1 VRKNCR
7 VIRQALSLACLG
19 LFVHVVPVSAQSE
32 ATIRGQVAAVA
43 DGSLLPKAAVTLTAI
58 SAGEPTQQTADAA
71 GRFVFQGVAPGE
83 YVLSGSADGFEP
95 REIRLV
101 VDPRE
106 VRMVTLSLEL
116 RGVEARVQ
124 VTGESPGLPSAY
136 SPSSTFLS
144 RERLERTPPAQQTN
158 LPDTIVTAAPGMIRG
173 HDDFVHI
180 RGHEVALNPL
190 INGVSFWENPHAL
203 FSGGFSP
210 AIIES
215 ANVMTGGF
223 PAEYGN
229 RFGGVVD
236 VVTKSGLRMQNDGT
250 LTISAGQAGRR
261 SIGGDFGGHLGQGGR
276 FAYYAFGSM
285 FHSDR
290 FLSPPDPE
298 AIHDTGRGGHGF
310 VQLDGNLESAGS
322 LRVVAMGD
330 GTNFEIPKT
339 ASDVELRPLAY
350 ADQRARQ
357 QTAIVGWSR
366 ALPDVAVAAS
376 FYQRW
381 SRTQLQPAIGPLT
394 ANAQLSRELL
404 TLGAKVDVTRFA
416 GRHVLKMGIDG
427 VRLRP
432 NEDLAYDYNGY
443 RELTHIVGLPHI
455 HVTGNVIDFSGRDS
469 GGQVSAYA
477 QDAIQLGNRVTAD
490 LGVRLDRYALLVSA
504 THASPRVNVAVQVG
518 GGAVVHASYN
528 HYFVPPPIEGVL
540 SSGAGLTARI
550 QEIEIPLPPNE
561 PSTENQFEIGASVPA
576 GPFRLALTGYH
587 RATDN
592 PVHTT
597 VWPDSRIYSY
607 ASFDRARAYG
617 LEAKAELPAPA
628 RYGVTGYLNYALGR
642 VYFYNPVS
650 GGFVTEAGHLTE
662 TSRFLAP
669 MDQRHTL
676 TTGATYRHATTGVW
690 IGTGMEYGSGTPM
703 GHGGAAHEHGAGEA
717 AHVDAE
723 SSEAAARV
731 PGHFT
736 ANLSTGIELWRDGN
750 RRPKLS
756 LQFDIENISDN
767 RYLIAQEGEFSPRQF
782 SIPRVVSVTARFR
795 F

>member
-1 VRKNCR
+1 MGHRFY
-7 VIRQALSLACLG
+7 VIRQVIFIAGFVLILNVVAAL
-19 LFVHVVPVSAQSE
+19 AQSE
-32 ATIRGQVAAVA
+32 ATIRGQVVAAA
-43 DGSLLPKAAVTLTAI
+43 DGSLLPNAAVIITAV
-58 SAGEPTQQTADAA
+58 STRESTRTTADDS
-71 GRFVFQGVAPGE
+71 GRFVFQRLTPGE
-83 YVLSGSADGFEP
+83 YVVSGSADGFAP
-95 REIRLV
+95 REMRLV

-106 VRMVTLSLEL
+106 VRMVTLSLDL
-116 RGVEARVQ
+116 RGVEASVQ
-124 VTGESPGLPSAY
+124 VTGESNPSTY
-136 SPSSTFLS
+136 SPSSTLLTQ
-144 RERLERTPPAQQTN
+144 ERLASTPQAEQTN
-158 LPDTIVTAAPGMIRG
+158 LPETIVTAAPGMIRG

-203 FSGGFSP
+203 FSGGLSP

-236 VVTKSGLRMQNDGT
+236 IVTKSGLRMQNDGT
-250 LTISAGQAGRR
+250 LTVNGGQAGRR
-261 SIGGDFGGHLGQGGR
+261 SITGDFRGHLGQGER

-285 FHSDR
+285 FQSDR
-290 FLSPPDPE
+290 FLSPPDRE
-298 AIHDTGRGGHGF
+298 AIHDSGRGGHGF
-310 VQLDGNLESAGS
+310 LQLDGNLEKAGS
-322 LRVVAMGD
+322 LRVIVMED
-330 GTNFEIPKT
+330 GANFEIPKT
-339 ASDVELRPLAY
+339 PSDVELRPLAS
-350 ADQRARQ
+350 ANQRTRQ
-357 QTAIVGWSR
+357 QTSIVGWSR
-366 ALPDVAVAAS
+366 ASSRVAVAAS

-381 SRTQLQPAIGPLT
+381 SRTELQPASGPLT
-394 ANAQLSRELL
+394 AQAALSRELQTFGGKGDL
-404 TLGAKVDVTRFA
+404 TRFA
-416 GRHVLKMGIDG
+416 GRHVLKTGIDA

-432 NEDLAYDYNGY
+432 QEDLAYNYNGY
-443 RELTHIVGLPHI
+443 RELSHLVGLPHI
-455 HVTGNVIDFSGRDS
+455 HIIDNIINFSGRDS

-477 QDAIQLGNRVTAD
+477 QDAVQLGNRVTAD

-504 THASPRVNVAVQVG
+504 THASPRANVAFQVG
-518 GGAVVHASYN
+518 AGAVVHASYN
-528 HYFVPPPIEGVL
+528 HFFVPSPIEGVL
-540 SSGAGLTARI
+540 SSGAGLTERI
-550 QEIEIPLPPNE
+550 REIGIRLPPLE
-561 PSTENQFEIGASVPA
+561 PTTENQFEIGASAPA

-597 VWPDSRIYSY
+597 VWPDARIYSY

-617 LEAKAELPAPA
+617 LEVKAEAPAFA

-642 VYFYNPVS
+642 VYFYNPVA
-650 GGFVTEAGHLTE
+650 GGFVTEAEHLTE

-669 MDQRHTL
+669 MDQTHTL
-676 TTGATYRHATTGVW
+676 TTGVTYRHTTTGLW

-703 GHGGAAHEHGAGEA
+703 DHGGAGHAHAAGED
-717 AHVDAE
+717 VDAE
-723 SSEAAARV
+723 SSEGAARP

-736 ANLSTGIELWRDGN
+736 ANLSTGIDLWRDRN

-756 LQFDIENISDN
+756 LQGDIENMTDN

-782 SIPRVVSVTARFR
+782 SIPRLISVTAKFR